1 MNMVILNGGPADGS
15 GALHRR
21 IREIAEEEGRSRGF
35 AITAF
40 DLAGLDVKPCR
51 GCFACWLK
59 HPGTCAIK
67 DEQERVLKAMS
78 SADIEVWIT
87 PLTFGGYSS
96 VLKKSL
102 DRLIPNIL
110 PFFIKVRGEVHHPP
124 RYERRSRLVA
134 LGTVPSPDADA
145 AAIFRGL
152 VERNAI
158 NFHSIE
164 ARVEVLPET
173 MEDAELATAVRAQ
186 FENMEAPS

>member
-1 MNMVILNGGPADGS
+1 MNMVILNGGPADGR

-21 IREIAEEEGRSRGF
+21 IREIVENEGRSRGF
-35 AITAF
+35 RITAF
-40 DLAGLDVKPCR
+40 DLDLLDIKPCR

-59 HPGTCAIK
+59 HPGTCAVK
-67 DEQERVLKAMS
+67 DEQERILKAMA
-78 SADIEVWIT
+78 SADAEVWIT

-96 VLKKSL
+96 ALKKAL
-102 DRLIPNIL
+102 DRMIPNIL

-134 LGTVPSPDADA
+134 LGTLPSPDPDA

-152 VERNAI
+152 IERNAI

-164 ARVEVLPET
+164 VRVEVLPET
-173 MEDAELATAVRAQ
+173 LDDAELSAAVRAQ